1 MRAGIE
7 PRSARWIA
15 IRIGIVAVLFAAGF
29 AAVAARTVQ
38 LQILQGDRLG
48 SLARDQYLREL
59 TQKPRRGTITDRN
72 GAVLAGNAE
81 ADSIFVDPREFPSGA
96 RSKDLTRLARAL
108 QLDPRALEKKVQ
120 KGARFAW
127 VKRRVSPA
135 EADQVR
141 AMKLAGVGFVK
152 ETRRYYPRRELAG
165 QILGIVGDDGEGLE
179 GVEKAWDDSL
189 QGEAMRLPSL
199 RDARGAHLLAAG
211 PAPERVLEGARVEL
225 AIDQSLQNAAER
237 ALAQAVQQARAANG
251 MLVAVDPA
259 SGEIL
264 ALATAPLLNPNAP
277 RKEDLRNRAV
287 LDTFE
292 VGSTAK
298 AVVISRALDEGAI
311 GPETS
316 LFCENGKMVVGKHTI
331 HDHKGLGWVPP
342 ARVMAASSNICSAK
356 IGQRLGRERL
366 QQAFLSFGFGERTGT
381 GIPGEP
387 RGQVPFPKADIA
399 LANQSFGQGLT
410 ATPLQITMAMGAI
423 ANRGVLMK
431 PWIVRRV
438 VDPASGD
445 VLSEA
450 TPTPVRRVISAETA
464 AQVTRWLEG
473 VVADADGTG
482 KKARLEGWKVAGKT
496 GTAQKAD
503 AATGGYSADK
513 RFSSFVGFAP
523 SDAPRIVIGVFIDE
537 PKGEVY
543 GGDVAAPVFREVV
556 EHALK
561 ARGVPTLGS
570 AVAALPPLPP
580 AVASAPAD
588 PGERDDAPP
597 LPLADAAVR
606 RPQQGAVAVP
616 ALQGLAARAALRRLE
631 SSDLAGDVRGSGRV
645 TAQVPRAG
653 EVVRRGTR
661 VRLTLAPPG

>member
-1 MRAGIE
+1 MV
-7 PRSARWIA
+7 
-15 IRIGIVAVLFAAGF
+15 IRIGIVAAAFAVGF
-29 AAVAARTVQ
+29 ALVAGRAVQ

-48 SLARDQYLREL
+48 GMARDQYLREL

-81 ADSIFVDPREFPSGA
+81 ADSVFVDPRTFPAGA
-96 RSKDLTRLARAL
+96 RTRDVVRLAKAL
-108 QLDPRALEKKVQ
+108 QLEPKALEKKIS

-127 VKRRVSPA
+127 VKRQVSPA
-135 EADQVR
+135 EAEQVR
-141 AMKLAGVGFVK
+141 AMKLPGVGFVK

-165 QILGIVGDDGEGLE
+165 QILGIVGSDGEGLE

-189 QGEAMRLPSL
+189 QGEGMRLPSL
-199 RDARGAHLLAAG
+199 RDARGAHLLAEG
-211 PAPERVLEGARVEL
+211 PAPELVLEGARVEL
-225 AIDQSLQNAAER
+225 TIEQGLQNAAER
-237 ALAQAVQQARAANG
+237 ALVQAVQQARAASG
-251 MLVAVDPA
+251 MAIAIDPA
-259 SGEIL
+259 TGEIL

-287 LDTFE
+287 LDSFE
-292 VGSTAK
+292 AGSTAK
-298 AVVISRALDEGAI
+298 AFVLARALDEGAI
-311 GPETS
+311 TATS
-316 LFCENGKMVVGKHTI
+316 PIFCENGKWAVGKHVI
-331 HDHKGLGWVPP
+331 HDHEGLGWVLP
-342 ARVMAASSNICSAK
+342 ARVMAASSNICAAK
-356 IGQRLGRERL
+356 VGQKLGRERL
-366 QQAFLSFGFGERTGT
+366 QQAFLAFGFGERTQI

-387 RGQVPFPKADIA
+387 RGQIPFPKAEISVA
-399 LANQSFGQGLT
+399 TMSFGQGMT
-410 ATPLQITMAMGAI
+410 ATPLQITVAMAAI

-450 TPTPVRRVISAETA
+450 VPTPVRRVISAETA
-464 AQVTRWLEG
+464 RQVSIWLEG
-473 VVADADGTG
+473 VVADTDGTG
-482 KKARLEGWKVAGKT
+482 KKARLEGWRVAGKT

-523 SDAPRIVIGVFIDE
+523 ADAPRVVIGVFIDE

-543 GGDVAAPVFREVV
+543 GGTVAAPVFRELA

-561 ARGVPTLGS
+561 ARGVPTTGAPL
-570 AVAALPPLPP
+570 AVVAPPPPTPATDAAPERDEGVALPTVE
-580 AVASAPAD
+580 VAP
-588 PGERDDAPP
+588 
-597 LPLADAAVR
+597 R
-606 RPQQGAVAVP
+606 RPAQGSGPVAVP
-616 ALQGLAARAALRRLE
+616 GLQGLPARAALRRLE
-631 SSDLAGDVRGSGRV
+631 LADLSGDVRGSGKV

-653 EVVRRGTR
+653 EVVKRGTR